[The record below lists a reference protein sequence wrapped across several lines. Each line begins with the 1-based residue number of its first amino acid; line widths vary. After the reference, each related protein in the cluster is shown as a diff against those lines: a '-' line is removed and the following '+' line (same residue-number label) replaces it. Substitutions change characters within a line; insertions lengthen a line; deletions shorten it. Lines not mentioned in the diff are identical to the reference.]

1 MTNYS
6 MKAAE
11 PFWNGVDAFHKH
23 IVRLNDNGGSGWYG
37 IIPDSSSATSG
48 VSTFLAVQVFVNQT
62 NTKSIGELMSPLIS
76 DLENATGVA
85 PLHGIV
91 AFPSMSSMYLAMFSG
106 NDSTGLQTR
115 LASRL
120 VSRSFFESGNS
131 TQLTKGLE
139 GLSFGPGE
147 AVVGVVTGGQVTRNR
162 DIKSGLNPA
171 WRDTIVHV
179 IIVRFMSADMTFE
192 EQEAVASNITEH
204 DVPMLRSL
212 EPGKMG
218 AYGNEADADETDFQ
232 ESFWGENYPRLRG
245 IKRWRDPGDLFI
257 VRKGVGSESWDD
269 NGLCRV
275 S

>member
-11 PFWNGVDAFHKH
+11 PFWSGVDAFQKH

-37 IIPDSSSATSG
+37 IIPDSSSATPG
-48 VSTFLAVQVFVNQT
+48 LSTFLAMQAFVNQT
-62 NTKSIGELMSPLIS
+62 NTKSIGDLMSPVIS
-76 DLENATGVA
+76 DLKNATGIA
-85 PLHGIV
+85 PLHEIL
-91 AFPSMSSMYLAMFSG
+91 AFPSLSSMYLKMFSG
-106 NDSTGLQTR
+106 NDTTGLQTR

-131 TQLTKGLE
+131 TQLTKGLSDL
-139 GLSFGPGE
+139 GFGPGE
-147 AVVGVVTGGQVTRNR
+147 AVVGVVSGGQVSKNR

-171 WRDTIVHV
+171 WRDTMVHV
-179 IIVRFMSADMTFE
+179 IVVRFMSADMTFE

-218 AYGNEADADETDFQ
+218 AYGNEADADEVDFH

-245 IKRWRDPGDLFI
+245 IKKSRDPDDLFI
-257 VRKGVGSESWDD
+257 ARKGVGSESWDD
-269 NGLCRV
+269 SGLCRV